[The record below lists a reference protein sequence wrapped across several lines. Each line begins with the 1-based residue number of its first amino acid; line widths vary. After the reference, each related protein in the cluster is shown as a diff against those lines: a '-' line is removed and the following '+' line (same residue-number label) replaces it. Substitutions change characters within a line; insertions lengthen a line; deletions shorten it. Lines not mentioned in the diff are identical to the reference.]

1 MDSERAG
8 NICAHRSI
16 RGVPTGLFVTIEPLE
31 RDMTSQIDVYES
43 VVGTMEGIVARML
56 PVSHAPN
63 AVFTE
68 RHLNDGLLLG
78 GIFSSSSSGR
88 TDSTRNAYNRIIERN
103 IAEAEA
109 AMPCGEWQRKHLA
122 RIRPGTALA
131 AFGEELDANL
141 DLLRDRGLLPDR
153 LDAAIDMHLIPRY
166 DREHGPEL
174 HKSRWKDGTKWFERY
189 FTIQSV
195 APGVRLVLG
204 ALPMPALED
213 NADYLRKLLTI
224 CGNHGVGIGVLMA
237 DREFFDTSVMR
248 MLTDE
253 GIDYIIPCR
262 NTSTVVGEISRF
274 AAGARG
280 SRSEVVISDGRDSVR
295 YTGVIVERRKCADGD
310 GADRDDPDLPPHER
324 YIMFAT
330 NNHDL
335 DVEEYARRWGI
346 ETGYRMIE
354 HARPK
359 TRSKNAEL
367 RAFCFLYGTML
378 FNAWVMFNILHA
390 AQNAADHQDWDGT
403 PVVTQ
408 DEVTTYILLR
418 ILARTLLPRP
428 PPKPP
433 P

>member
-1 MDSERAG
+1 
-8 NICAHRSI
+8 
-16 RGVPTGLFVTIEPLE
+16 
-31 RDMTSQIDVYES
+31 
-43 VVGTMEGIVARML
+43 MEGIVARML

-68 RHLNDGLLLG
+68 GHLNDGLLLG
-78 GIFSSSSSGR
+78 GVFSSSSSGR
-88 TDSTRNAYNRIIERN
+88 ADSARRAHNRIIGRRL
-103 IAEAEA
+103 AEAEA

-122 RIRPGTALA
+122 NIRPGTALA
-131 AFGEELDANL
+131 AFREELDANL
-141 DLLRDRGLLPDR
+141 DLLRDLGLLPGR
-153 LDAAIDMHLIPRY
+153 LDVAIDMHLIPRY
-166 DREHGPEL
+166 DKERGPEL
-174 HKSRWKDGTKWFERY
+174 HKSRWKDGTQWFERY

-195 APGVRLVLG
+195 TPGVRLTLG

-213 NADYLRKLLTI
+213 SADYLRKLVTI
-224 CGNHGVGIGVLMA
+224 CRGHGVGIGVLMA

-248 MLTDE
+248 TLTDE

-262 NTSTVVGEISRF
+262 NTTTVVEEINRF
-274 AAGARG
+274 AAGMRG
-280 SRSEVVISDGRDSVR
+280 SRAEVVISDGRDCVT
-295 YTGVIVERRKCADGD
+295 YTGVIAGRKKRTGGGGRDC
-310 GADRDDPDLPPHER
+310 DDPDLPPHER

-330 NNHDL
+330 NNPNL
-335 DVEEYARRWGI
+335 DIEEYSRRWGI

-367 RAFCFLYGTML
+367 RAFCFLYGIML
-378 FNAWVMFNILHA
+378 FNAWVMFNMLHA
-390 AQNAADHQDWDGT
+390 AQNAADHPDWDGT

-418 ILARTLLPRP
+418 ILVRTLSPRP

>member
-1 MDSERAG
+1 M
-8 NICAHRSI
+8 
-16 RGVPTGLFVTIEPLE
+16 TTEPLE

-68 RHLNDGLLLG
+68 GHLNDGLLPG
-78 GIFSSSSSGR
+78 GVFSSSSSGR
-88 TDSTRNAYNRIIERN
+88 TNPARNAHNRIIGRRL
-103 IAEAEA
+103 AEAEA
-109 AMPCGEWQRKHLA
+109 SMPCGEWQRRHLA

-131 AFGEELDANL
+131 AFDEELDANL
-141 DLLRDRGLLPDR
+141 DLLRGLGLLPDR
-153 LDAAIDMHLIPRY
+153 LDVAIDMHLIPRY
-166 DREHGPEL
+166 DKEHGAEL
-174 HKSRWKDGTKWFERY
+174 HRSKWKSGTQWFERY

-195 APGVRLVLG
+195 TPGVRLVLG

-213 NADYLRKLLTI
+213 NADYLRKLVTI
-224 CGNHGVGIGVLMA
+224 CRGHGIGIGVLMA

-253 GIDYIIPCR
+253 GIDHIIPCR
-262 NTSTVVGEISRF
+262 NTTTVVKEINRF
-274 AAGARG
+274 AAGVRG
-280 SRSEVVISDGRDSVR
+280 TRAEVAISDGRDSVR
-295 YTGVIVERRKCADGD
+295 YTGVVAVRRRRSDG
-310 GADRDDPDLPPHER
+310 GADHDAPDLSPHER

-330 NNHDL
+330 SNPDL
-335 DVEEYARRWGI
+335 DVEGYSKRWGI

-354 HARPK
+354 YARPK

-367 RAFCFLYGTML
+367 RAFCFLYGIML
-378 FNAWVMFNILHA
+378 FDAWVMFNILHA
-390 AQNAADHQDWDGT
+390 AQNAADHPGWDGT

-408 DEVTTYILLR
+408 DDMTMYILLR
-418 ILARTLLPRP
+418 ILARTLPPR